1 MAVTW
6 KRRPR
11 GMTFPEVLITLAILA
26 IAILALAPLFIY
38 SVKTNASSSE
48 LSMAN
53 TLAREKLEELMLF
66 PTTDSRMQIPSGSTV
81 ATFPNDLPRWWN
93 PSTGATS
100 TATSSPGAG
109 WFPFALLRSYTVQAF
124 RAQPQPAQPTPPT
137 PTLPPIPPLLV
148 ASTVADENATYNPV
162 PTPSGTPSTT
172 PTPVPVVPPP
182 FYDYKLVTVTV
193 QPSMGGA
200 GIFPGLRRTTQSAY
214 VRFRNAQPN

>member
-81 ATFPNDLPRWWN
+81 ATFSNDLPRWWN

-109 WFPFALLRSYTVQAF
+109 WFPYAVLRSYTVQAY
-124 RAQPQPAQPTPPT
+124 RAQPAPT
-137 PTLPPIPPLLV
+137 PPLLV
-148 ASTVADENATYNPV
+148 TCNVANENTTYNPV

-172 PTPVPVVPPP
+172 PTPVPVVPTP
-182 FYDYKLVTVTV
+182 FYDYKLVTITV
-193 QPSMGGA
+193 QPAPATTPGVT